1 MAVVS
6 RLLCTVCAMLALPA
20 CGEPLRL
27 VLVEALE
34 QGGTDVG
41 GSGGTA
47 GLGGLSGGGAGGTEP
62 MAGDAGAGGAFTG
75 PPWEAPALYRASYA
89 SHVFPGQYLRRVG
102 ADAFVGPID
111 LTSAAEKAS
120 ASFEIIPGIWDDGC
134 ISLRATDEVN
144 AFFRHFDSRLHM
156 HPYPVDDTKA
166 VVDLF
171 QADAT
176 YCLEPGPADPGGV
189 SFRSVNYPQRL
200 IHAHSNGE
208 VWTDYIELTP
218 EFASESTFYRETAL
232 SDR

>member
-1 MAVVS
+1 MAVFS

-34 QGGTDVG
+34 QGGTNAG
-41 GSGGTA
+41 GSGGA
-47 GLGGLSGGGAGGTEP
+47 GLGGLGAVSGGTETS
-62 MAGDAGAGGAFTG
+62 GDAGAGGAFTG

-111 LTSAAEKAS
+111 LTSAGEKAS
-120 ASFEIIPGIWDDGC
+120 ATFEIIPGIWDDGC

-156 HPYPVDDTKA
+156 HPYPVDGTKA

-176 YCLEPGPADPGGV
+176 YCLEPGPADPEGV
-189 SFRSVNYPQRL
+189 SFRSVNYMQRL
-200 IHAHSNGE
+200 IHVHPAAGE
-208 VWTDYIELTP
+208 VWTDYIEETP